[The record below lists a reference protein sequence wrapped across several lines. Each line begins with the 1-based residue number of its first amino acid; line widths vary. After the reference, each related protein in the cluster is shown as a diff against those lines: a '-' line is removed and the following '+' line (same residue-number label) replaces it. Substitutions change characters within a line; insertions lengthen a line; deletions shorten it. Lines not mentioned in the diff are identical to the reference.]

1 MGLEAAGRSVDQ
13 TVGSVANK
21 VKGTISQE
29 SSLFVNILRLLF
41 YPIILYIGIDI
52 LWTIYML
59 YLLEPP
65 YCKKPDWKW
74 IGLVSYFSQPD
85 DCEEEETSASGDKN
99 KCNNLGMWKDY
110 ANNNGLICAREATK
124 IYKDGLTE
132 KVFGEYTTTELFSYI
147 IIPTVTLLSIAYAL
161 IFTTSKP
168 ADFIFWIGV
177 ATLVYTGVS
186 TLTYTT
192 NIDILPPDQPS
203 PLLYITDKLNLAAS
217 DELKY
222 SFMAR
227 KSDGSECLVEGTML
241 GGGIHSPNNAPRYT
255 GSCTEKDLPL
265 E

>member
-21 VKGTISQE
+21 VKGKFQPVSDSYVMVVIKWI
-29 SSLFVNILRLLF
+29 FLLF
-41 YPIILYIGIDI
+41 LGYHALIDLPVALYQ
-52 LWTIYML
+52 
-59 YLLEPP
+59 LLINTGPLGCKTDDWASWGFISLLAEP
-65 YCKKPDWKW
+65 
-74 IGLVSYFSQPD
+74 SN
-85 DCEEEETSASGDKN
+85 DCEEGETDGPCGDLGKWKSYSKDKKN
-99 KCNNLGMWKDY
+99 LCPRDVD
-110 ANNNGLICAREATK
+110 K
-124 IYKDGLTE
+124 IYKDAISE
-132 KVFGEYTTTELFSYI
+132 KKFGKYTTTELFSYI

-161 IFTTSKP
+161 IFTTGKP

-177 ATLVYTGVS
+177 ATLIYTGVS

-203 PLLYITDKLNLAAS
+203 PLLYVTDKLNLAAS

-241 GGGIHSPNNAPRYT
+241 GGGIHSPNNPIRYT
-255 GSCTEKDLPL
+255 GFCTDKDLPL